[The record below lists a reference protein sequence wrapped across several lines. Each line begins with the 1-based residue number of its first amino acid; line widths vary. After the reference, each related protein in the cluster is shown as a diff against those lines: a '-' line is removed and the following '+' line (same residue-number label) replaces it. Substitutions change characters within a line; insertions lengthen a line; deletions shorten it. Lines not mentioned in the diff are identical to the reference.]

1 MSIKF
6 TPTLKSRQRFLP
18 LLLSMV
24 LSLLLFP
31 LWLPSVQAENGSGVV
46 LQEGDSD
53 VFRLGA
59 DVHRVM
65 VVNADVATAVVLNER
80 EILLTAIR
88 PGETDLMLWYRHAP
102 NQVER
107 RTISVRPDH
116 ALLQE
121 VEQLVGDMLAE
132 LDREGRV
139 TFEVKPVFLSPNS
152 LVRRQV
158 DIIGNVRDE
167 GVAERTESARQDV
180 SVLQD
185 VSSDTQRNIE
195 GLAGNYLVVLS
206 GKTANDARKRRI
218 QSVMSALGF
227 SVVNMIDV
235 DGPNQI
241 KLSVRVAEV
250 VRGNGFES
258 SPGFDYTRSAGGNS
272 TVNFLLNAAGIAS
285 GGATGGAASAL
296 SNFTIGLEANNG
308 NLTATLSILES
319 HNLARIL
326 ANPELLVQ
334 AGETA
339 DFLVGGEVSFQS
351 IDGQGNPSIEFKEF
365 GVSLK
370 FSPIITEDGRIQMTV
385 NPEVSNPVEGRAG
398 IEFRTRRVNTTI
410 TLAENQSFIIGGLL
424 QEDYSSILSQVPLLG
439 DIPVLGV
446 LFRSTRF
453 INQQTELV
461 IMVTPTFE
469 EPITADRQLI
479 LPGENI
485 TAPNILDAL
494 FLGKTHR
501 LLPPGSDSDWMSNL
515 RIGLERPE

>member
-1 MSIKF
+1 MSLIKQSNVHQCIGAF
-6 TPTLKSRQRFLP
+6 FVAGM
-18 LLLSMV
+18 LLV
-24 LSLLLFP
+24 SLIA
-31 LWLPSVQAENGSGVV
+31 SSAQANTMTGVA
-46 LQEGDSD
+46 LQEGDSE
-53 VFRLGA
+53 VFRLSA
-59 DVHRVM
+59 DIHRVM
-65 VVNADVATAVVLNER
+65 VVNADIVTASVLNER
-80 EILLTAIR
+80 EILLSAQR
-88 PGETDLMLWYRHAP
+88 PGETELLLWYRHAP

-107 RTISVRPDH
+107 RSLSVSADH
-116 ALLQE
+116 ALLRD
-121 VEQLVGDMLAE
+121 VEKLVGEMLAK

-139 TFEVKPVFLSPNS
+139 TFEVKPVFLSPSS

-158 DIIGNVRDE
+158 DLIGNIRDE
-167 GVAERTESARQDV
+167 GVIERSGSARQDL

-195 GLAGNYLVVLS
+195 GIAGNYLVVL
-206 GKTANDARKRRI
+206 GGQTANDARKRRI

-258 SPGFDYTRSAGGNS
+258 TPGFNYTRSAGGSS
-272 TVNFLLNAAGIAS
+272 TVNFLLQAAGVAA
-285 GGATGGAASAL
+285 GAATGGAASAL
-296 SNFTIGLEANNG
+296 SNFQIGLEANNG
-308 NLTATLSILES
+308 NLSATLSILES

-339 DFLVGGEVSFQS
+339 DFLVGGEVAFQV
-351 IDGQGNPSIEFKEF
+351 IDGQGNPSTEFKEF

-385 NPEVSNPVEGRAG
+385 NPEVSNPVEGRSG

-424 QEDYSSILSQVPLLG
+424 QENYSSILTQVPLLG
-439 DIPVLGV
+439 DIPILGA
-446 LFRSTRF
+446 LFRSTSF

-469 EPITADRQLI
+469 EPITADKQVI
-479 LPGENI
+479 LPGQNI
-485 TAPNILDAL
+485 APASVLDAL

-501 LLPPGSDSDWMSNL
+501 LLPPGVDGNMVSNL